1 VRRHRQHST
10 RLADGS
16 FKLHL
21 PFGFLLL
28 NRLRIRAFH
37 RNFTLSSGRVE
48 ASEATIPSFAKSLA
62 TFNHSA
68 VPVSRRILLSGE
80 SERLHD
86 STLRTFLLT
95 TLLAVLR
102 VSQIT
107 QRGALAGLS
116 HGYPGSRSRL
126 GRHCKKTSDQSA
138 RMAELLESQLLKS
151 YKMDGREGVST
162 ERSASSGLVN

>member
-1 VRRHRQHST
+1 MHLQQ
-10 RLADGS
+10 GS
-16 FKLHL
+16 PTAFKLSFTVR
-21 PFGFLLL
+21 PFPLL

-37 RNFTLSSGRVE
+37 RNFTVSSGPVE

-95 TLLAVLR
+95 TLFAVLR
-102 VSQIT
+102 VLQIT
-107 QRGALAGLS
+107 QRGAF
-116 HGYPGSRSRL
+116 
-126 GRHCKKTSDQSA
+126 GR
-138 RMAELLESQLLKS
+138 AEPWLP
-151 YKMDGREGVST
+151 
-162 ERSASSGLVN
+162 LVQGHV